1 MSLIGK
7 LVEKEGMPD
16 LYVNQDMSA
25 MKNSD
30 LLILVEKYLHG
41 QASEEERKLVD
52 DWYASFEKNPG
63 LLNLLD
69 KEGVELAKKKS
80 FLALRKKLNF

>member
-1 MSLIGK
+1 MSLTGK
-7 LVEKEGMPD
+7 LVEKVGIPD
-16 LYVNQDMSA
+16 LNINQDMSV

-30 LLILVEKYLHG
+30 LLVLVEKYLNG

-52 DWYASFEKNPG
+52 DWYASFEQNPG
-63 LLNLLD
+63 LLDLLD

-80 FLALRKKLNF
+80 FLALRKKLDF